1 MLWTIYFMKSL
12 KGRIRQEKRAILLKI
27 FSDESLNLLIRK
39 YNVGRL
45 NDMRRRQG
53 KDNKRSLNERNF
65 MNEIIL

>member
-1 MLWTIYFMKSL
+1 MKSL

>member
-1 MLWTIYFMKSL
+1 MKSL

-45 NDMRRRQG
+45 NDMRRRRG
-53 KDNKRSLNERNF
+53 KK
-65 MNEIIL
+65 